1 MRRKVLG
8 GAQTRTKRTNTTM
21 RRTLGGELR
30 SCCCSI
36 QATSKE
42 QGNRMSAL
50 LGGQGE
56 CWRKSCSE
64 TEGAKERGGEGW
76 QRPWQGPTQF
86 EGAFKRSC
94 CSTHPEKV
102 PDRGR

>member
-1 MRRKVLG
+1 
-8 GAQTRTKRTNTTM
+8 
-21 RRTLGGELR
+21 
-30 SCCCSI
+30 
-36 QATSKE
+36 
-42 QGNRMSAL
+42 MSAL

-64 TEGAKERGGEGW
+64 TEGAKEGGGEGC

-102 PDRGR
+102 SMELTGSHLNVNLNENLAGP

>member
-1 MRRKVLG
+1 
-8 GAQTRTKRTNTTM
+8 
-21 RRTLGGELR
+21 
-30 SCCCSI
+30 
-36 QATSKE
+36 
-42 QGNRMSAL
+42 MSAL

-64 TEGAKERGGEGW
+64 TEGAKEGGGEGC

-102 PDRGR
+102 SMQLTEIQLSVNLAFAGP